1 MAEKYMVKKGDT
13 LSAIAKKYGTTVS
26 KLAKAN
32 AIQNPDVIHTGQ
44 LLIIPSDTDYVS
56 LGKQVEK
63 VVKDIENLPSFR
75 KLREMM

>member
-63 VVKDIENLPSFR
+63 VVKDIEKLPSFQ

>member
-44 LLIIPSDTDYVS
+44 LLIIPSGTDYVS

-63 VVKDIENLPSFR
+63 VVKDIENLPSFQ

>member
-13 LSAIAKKYGTTVS
+13 LSAIARKYGTTVS

-44 LLIIPSDTDYVS
+44 LLIIPSGTDYVS

-63 VVKDIENLPSFR
+63 VVKDIENLPSFQ

>member
-1 MAEKYMVKKGDT
+1 MSEKYMVKKGDT
-13 LSAIAKKYGTTVS
+13 LSTIARKYGTTVA

-44 LLIIPSDTDYVS
+44 LLIIPSGTDYVS

-63 VVKDIENLPSFR
+63 VIKDIETLPSFQ
-75 KLREMM
+75 KLHEMM